1 MKGSGGPTWK
11 KSSTAIDG
19 SCPPK
24 VQFATSNP
32 MQIIDTHQH
41 LWDLDLFRYSWLD
54 SFPQL
59 NRSFRMTDYREAASG
74 LEVVKSVH
82 LEADVDEPYMLDETR
97 HLLAL
102 AEQPDNPLEGVVA
115 CGRPESENFRSY
127 LDKITGHRK
136 LKGIRRVLH
145 TQPDEVGRGS
155 TFVKNIAALS
165 EYGLSFDIC
174 VLARQLPIT
183 IDLVKRCP
191 NTTFV
196 LDHCGVPRVKE
207 RDLDPW
213 RAHIAEI
220 ATIPNVVCKI
230 SGLVAYADP
239 KNWTVVD
246 LQPFVEHVIA
256 SFGWDRVLFGS
267 DWPVCTLSAS
277 FAQWVDALKSITQP
291 AGESNQRKLFHDNA
305 MRVYHLS

>member
-1 MKGSGGPTWK
+1 
-11 KSSTAIDG
+11 
-19 SCPPK
+19 
-24 VQFATSNP
+24 

-54 SFPQL
+54 SFPRL
-59 NRSFRMTDYREAASG
+59 NRSFRMSDYQEAASG

-97 HLLAL
+97 HLIGL
-102 AEQPDNPLEGVVA
+102 AEQPGNPLDGVVA

-127 LDKITGHRK
+127 LDKIAGHPK

-155 TFVKNIAALS
+155 TFIRNVAGLS
-165 EYGLSFDIC
+165 EYGLSFDLC
-174 VLARQLPIT
+174 VLARQLPIA
-183 IDLVKRCP
+183 IDLVSRCP
-191 NTTFV
+191 DTTFV

-213 RAHIAEI
+213 QAHISEI
-220 ATIPNVVCKI
+220 AKLPNVVCKV

-239 KNWTVVD
+239 QSWKVLD

-256 SFGWDRVLFGS
+256 SFGWERVLFGS

-277 FAQWVDALKSITQP
+277 FAQWVEALKSITQP
-291 AGESNQRKLFHDNA
+291 AGGQNQKKLFHENA
-305 MRVYHLS
+305 MHVYRLS